1 VVRVDLRHL
10 KGPHWSLFYCGSTR
24 RDLTDLTYSDLIRDA
39 QTRLGDYLTPS
50 VRLGVTGLSR
60 AGKTVF
66 ITALVRN
73 LVSGGRLPFFAAD
86 AEHRIVRAYL
96 EPQPDDSIPRFDY
109 ESHLNDLLSTPPVW
123 PESTRRISELRITI
137 EYQSASLLKRMV
149 GLSKLHV
156 DIVDYPGEWLIDLPL
171 LEQDYRTFSSD
182 ALALAG
188 APARAEAAKPF
199 LSFLAGTDPAAA
211 EDEQIAMTGAKLYT
225 SYLQQLRS
233 GGAQSTLAPGRFLL
247 PGDLEGSPLLTF
259 FPMPLTSGE
268 RPPRGSLAA
277 MMMRRFESYKS
288 TVVKP
293 FFSDHFGRLDRQ
305 IVLVDVLGAL
315 NRGADAVADL
325 ERAMTAILKAFRPG
339 ANSWLSLIVGRKI
352 DRVLFAATKADH
364 LPASSHDRLEAVLKL
379 IVDEAISRAATEGA
393 GVNALAMAALR
404 ATRETTARHGGEI
417 LPCLRGTPIRG
428 ETIEGTTFDGRT
440 EAAIFPGD
448 LPIDPAAALSTAR
461 AATAASL
468 ELVRFAP
475 PQLTDTLPD
484 GKPAAFPHI
493 RLDRALDFLISD
505 YLA

>member
-1 VVRVDLRHL
+1 LA
-10 KGPHWSLFYCGSTR
+10 
-24 RDLTDLTYSDLIRDA
+24 DLTYSDLIKDA
-39 QTRLGDYLTPS
+39 QARFGDYLTPS

-96 EPQPDDSIPRFDY
+96 EPQPDDSVPRFDY
-109 ESHLNDLLSTPPVW
+109 EAHLSALLSTPPAW
-123 PESTRRISELRITI
+123 PESTRRISELRVTI
-137 EYQSASLLKRMV
+137 EYQSASLLKRIV
-149 GLSKLHV
+149 GFSKLHL

-171 LEQDYRTFSSD
+171 LDQDYRTFSME
-182 ALALAG
+182 ALALAA
-188 APARAEAAKPF
+188 APPRAEAAKPF
-199 LSFLAGTDPAAA
+199 LEFLAGTDPAAA
-211 EDEQIAMTGAKLYT
+211 EDEQIAKTGAKLFT
-225 SYLQQLRS
+225 DYLRRVRDS
-233 GGAQSTLAPGRFLL
+233 GAQSTLAPGRFLL

-259 FPMPLTSGE
+259 FPMPLASAD
-268 RPPRGSLAA
+268 RPPRASLAA

-288 TVVKP
+288 TVVTP
-293 FFSDHFGRLDRQ
+293 FFNEHFARLDRQ
-305 IVLVDVLGAL
+305 IVLVDVLAAL
-315 NRGADAVADL
+315 NRGAEAVADL

-339 ANSWLSLIVGRKI
+339 ANSWLSLLLGRKI

-364 LPASSHDRLEAVLKL
+364 LPASSHDRLEAILK
-379 IVDEAISRAATEGA
+379 IIIDEAISRAETEGA
-393 GVNALAMAALR
+393 GVGALAMAALR
-404 ATRETTARHGGEI
+404 ATRETTAKHEADV
-417 LPCLRGTPIRG
+417 LPCLRGTPIDG
-428 ETIEGTTFDGRT
+428 ETIGSVTFDGAT

-448 LPIDPAAALSTAR
+448 LPIDPTAALSAAR
-461 AATAASL
+461 SAKMASL

-475 PQLTDTLPD
+475 PKLVDTLPD